1 MSFLIIKNE
10 SGGVN
15 IENTNTLK
23 ERFYGANVYEPELI
37 ENKIYVRKVP
47 SNERDINFLIVGNI
61 ASVTSIDDN
70 GTSIAVPAT
79 MQELYAILRGFFLTN
94 RDENLLA
101 QLKYKIISMP
111 LEIDVN
117 GDYIVYTGFS
127 TDYEA
132 LLSEAKWAVKKQHED
147 GSQQW
152 AGKLGFDEILNDYLT
167 LTYS

>member
-1 MSFLIIKNE
+1 MGLIIKNE
-10 SGGVN
+10 TGGVN
-15 IENTNTLK
+15 IENTSTLK

-37 ENKIYVRKVP
+37 EDKIYVRKIH
-47 SNERDINFLIVGNI
+47 SNERDVSLLIISRITDV
-61 ASVTSIDDN
+61 ASIDDD
-70 GTSIAVPAT
+70 GTPVSVPAT
-79 MQELYAILRGFFLTN
+79 MQELYVILRGFFLTN
-94 RDENLLA
+94 RDEQLVA

-111 LEIDVN
+111 LVIDTN

-132 LLSEAKWAVKKQHED
+132 LLSEAKWAVKKQYED

-152 AGKLGFDEILNDYLT
+152 AGKLTFDEILNDYLT